1 MQRSAS
7 QVVVPDIRVQA
18 RVEEAPDRFKLAAQ
32 QVAPGRVVQAPE
44 E

>member
-1 MQRSAS
+1 VQGSGTE
-7 QVVVPDIRVQA
+7 VVVPDIRVQA
-18 RVEEAPDRFKLAAQ
+18 GVQEAPDRFKLAAQ